1 MTVDIV
7 IQETIDLVDITVNPN
22 IIEVNVTRTSG
33 GGGGNQTLAQTL
45 VLGNTTGGEN
55 ILINDADAIEL
66 ENTSLLKKGS
76 YDFGGDGGISRIC
89 SNQYED
95 MWQSGFRHVFDQS
108 GFIRHSTN
116 CFDVVPDS
124 SFDNTLRFKV
134 DSLWTLDNGTTYKC
148 TDASTGAAVWEIY
161 SVGGIPTLQQ
171 VTEAGATTDNTIYVS
186 DGVGNEISIQI
197 GQVQI
202 LDEFGSYSQMG
213 ATGVGFVNGD
223 GTGIE
228 QCGVSIGA
236 SFGTQ
241 QTGLFLTAQE
251 SGNVATLELK
261 LAPEYYTDLP
271 IENIG
276 SSYFIPF
283 KPSGDYTLATLDD
296 IGGGAVDSVNG
307 QTGVVVL
314 DATDVGAPS
323 GSGTSTGTNTGDQ
336 DLSGLVAKSAYT
348 PAHSILVQQSGTGSP
363 TSLQISNNTLVGRL
377 SGGGSDIND
386 LSVSDV
392 KGLLDFTTPTDVQT
406 IANAKVSDAIVDG
419 VTTVA
424 PSQNAVFDALQFTR
438 KLITNGTGSVTGT
451 TSETILTSLTIP
463 ANTLDSK
470 CFIWSTMDYFK
481 TNAGS
486 CTLRLYV
493 NSANSLSGATLIGFL
508 TLGSNRNAS
517 FNRKLYLNGTTLDF
531 LVSSASNSQINN
543 EFIEALFG
551 ASTTLTVDP
560 TANIFLIYT
569 TQNDVVGTV
578 ATSKQATVQKMK
590 LN

>member
-1 MTVDIV
+1 MAVDIV

-33 GGGGNQTLAQTL
+33 GGGGVQSVT
-45 VLGNTTGGEN
+45 GTT
-55 ILINDADAIEL
+55 
-66 ENTSLLKKGS
+66 
-76 YDFGGDGGISRIC
+76 
-89 SNQYED
+89 
-95 MWQSGFRHVFDQS
+95 V
-108 GFIRHSTN
+108 
-116 CFDVVPDS
+116 
-124 SFDNTLRFKV
+124 DNTDPLNPVVGVPNLTQVLTVGDKEFQQIDGDRDFELADRLKY
-134 DSLWTLDNGTTYKC
+134 SQILAGTTMTLDDDLDLFPPN
-148 TDASTGAAVWEIY
+148 S
-161 SVGGIPTLQQ
+161 L
-171 VTEAGATTDNTIYVS
+171 
-186 DGVGNEISIQI
+186 IQ
-197 GQVQI
+197 
-202 LDEFGSYSQMG
+202 F
-213 ATGVGFVNGD
+213 FVND
-223 GTGIE
+223 NSDINAT
-228 QCGVSIGA
+228 
-236 SFGTQ
+236 
-241 QTGLFLTAQE
+241 
-251 SGNVATLELK
+251 ATLNFG
-261 LAPEYYTDLP
+261 AGTSCYYL
-271 IENIG
+271 IENITTLTLNVGDFCELKKASAG
-276 SSYFIPF
+276 SVWVLNVWNKST
-283 KPSGDYTLATLDD
+283 G
-296 IGGGAVDSVNG
+296 GGGAVDSVNG

-363 TSLQISNNTLVGRL
+363 TSLQIANNTLVGRL
-377 SGGGSDIND
+377 SGGGSNIND

-406 IANAKVSDAIVDG
+406 IANAKVTDAIVDG

-481 TNAGS
+481 TNSGS

-508 TLGSNRNAS
+508 ILGSNRNAS

-531 LVSSASNSQINN
+531 LVSSASSTQINN